1 MSLLVCRVG
10 HLVERVHVGD
20 IQCIWGCRGGR
31 LCLCCESRFGRGNDL
46 FGELEDV
53 PEGDGGGIAAEEEF
67 GREGA

>member
-1 MSLLVCRVG
+1 M
-10 HLVERVHVGD
+10 
-20 IQCIWGCRGGR
+20 
-31 LCLCCESRFGRGNDL
+31 CLCCESRFGRGNDL